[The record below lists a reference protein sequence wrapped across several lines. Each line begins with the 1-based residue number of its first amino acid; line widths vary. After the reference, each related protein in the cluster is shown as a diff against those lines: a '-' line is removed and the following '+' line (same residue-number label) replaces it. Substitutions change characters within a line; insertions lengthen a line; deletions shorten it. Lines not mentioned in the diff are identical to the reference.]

1 MDDEQDPFRIAAVPG
16 VTLTKWTRAW
26 QERRPDAPLQVLRST
41 AETQSAVLHDDTAD
55 VSFVRLAGGEDAG
68 SALDALGADD
78 LSAITLYVEA
88 PVVVVPKEHPLAELD
103 SVTLADLEAEN
114 HLAGEWEDA
123 IDLVAAN
130 VGVVIVPQSIARLH
144 ARKDVAA
151 VPVTDAAETRIAI
164 AWLMAQTTERVEEF
178 VGIVRGRTAQSS
190 RSTPTPPTPRLHRR
204 KRSCSRARRSSRP
217 GAPGR
222 RRTGGR
228 RGADARPS
236 ADARPPTPV
245 PASGRGLRDAGD
257 YSSESTGSRS
267 TRPCAASAAER
278 SA

>member
-1 MDDEQDPFRIAAVPG
+1 MRVDDEQDPFRIAAVPG

-26 QERRPDAPLQVLRST
+26 QERRPDAPLQVLRIT
-41 AETQSAVLHDDTAD
+41 AEAQSSVLHDRSAD

-68 SALDALGADD
+68 SALDALGDDD

-88 PVVVVPKEHPLAELD
+88 PVVVVPKEHPIAELD
-103 SVTLADLEAEN
+103 SVTLADLDPEN

-123 IDLVAAN
+123 IELVAAN

-190 RSTPTPPTPRLHRR
+190 RSTPTPPTPKVAPPKKVVQPR
-204 KRSCSRARRSSRP
+204 KKEQSAGRTRPTANRRSK
-217 GAPGR
+217 R
-222 RRTGGR
+222 R
-228 RGADARPS
+228 
-236 ADARPPTPV
+236 
-245 PASGRGLRDAGD
+245 
-257 YSSESTGSRS
+257 
-267 TRPCAASAAER
+267 
-278 SA
+278 